1 MTKVHVVVYN
11 EHDTHHVGMD
21 VFSSFHLA
29 VKQFD
34 QQLKDTLA
42 EHSDDPEWIEY
53 QVRDMEGSELHFIDK
68 SGYEVFYCCEVLQD

>member
-1 MTKVHVVVYN
+1 MTTVHVVVYN

-21 VFSSFHLA
+21 IFSSFHSA

-42 EHSDDPEWIEY
+42 EHPDDPEWIE
-53 QVRDMEGSELHFIDK
+53 QLLREPERGELYFIDK